1 MIHKYSNPI
10 RIRNSYLSFLKR
22 QEVLGEPFYNKLG
35 QLNNFYIPICDL
47 IYKDYIKK
55 NKTILIGLS
64 GGQGSG
70 KSTIAK
76 IIKLIL
82 NIKYNFNTISFSID
96 DFYKTLKS
104 RKKMSKTVHKLFLT
118 RGVPGTHDIK
128 LLRKIFQK
136 LLKKNFSSFLIPK
149 FDKSIDDRLKK
160 KEWIKVKKKPEII
173 IFEGW
178 CIGSQ
183 PQKISQLSKP
193 INSLEK
199 INDKKIIWRK
209 RINNELKN
217 NYKRIFKLIDK
228 LIFLKVPSFEY
239 VYKWRFLQEEKL
251 KLTSKGKKTMSKSQ
265 VKEFIMYYERITK
278 QMIKDL
284 KYSADVI
291 IKLDKKHR
299 LSGIKFN

>member
-22 QEVLGEPFYNKLG
+22 QEVLGEPFYDKLG

>member
-22 QEVLGEPFYNKLG
+22 QEILGEPFYDKLG

>member
-22 QEVLGEPFYNKLG
+22 QEVLGEPFYDKLG

-82 NIKYNFNTISFSID
+82 NIKYNFNTIFFSID

>member
-22 QEVLGEPFYNKLG
+22 QEVLGEPFYDKLG

-82 NIKYNFNTISFSID
+82 NIKYNFNTISLSID